1 MNKRFVGV
9 GECMVEMSG
18 GENSLYRLGF
28 AGDSLNTAWYARA
41 FLGDSWHV
49 DYLTALGEDIYSK
62 QMRDF
67 FARNRIGTSHIQTIK
82 NRQAGLY
89 LIHQAGGDRHFTYW
103 RQNSAARKLADDPD
117 AVAAALAGAE
127 MIYFSSISLAI
138 LAPNARKNLL
148 TAIAKARRGGAK
160 VAFDP
165 NIRPALWPDMKILK
179 SNIEAACAGV
189 DIVLPTFDDE
199 QLAFGDNSPDETLR
213 RYQGLG
219 ASEVVVKNGADM
231 ALVALDKTRV
241 PSPAVPVEAIDAT
254 GAGDAFNGSYLAAR
268 LNGNDLEQSAI
279 MAHKTASIVVQN
291 QGALVDHKL
300 LKT

>member
-1 MNKRFVGV
+1 MNKRFVSI

-18 GENSLYRLGF
+18 GEDGLYRLGF
-28 AGDSLNTAWYARA
+28 AGDSFNTAWYMRA
-41 FLGDSWHV
+41 GLGNGWHV
-49 DYLTALGEDIYSK
+49 DYVTALGEDIYSA

-67 FARNRIGTSHIQTIK
+67 FARNRIGTAHIQTIK
-82 NRQAGLY
+82 NKQAGLY
-89 LIHQAGGDRHFTYW
+89 LIHQADGDRHFTYW
-103 RQNSAARKLADDPD
+103 RQDSAARKLADDPD
-117 AVAAALAGAE
+117 ALKAALDGAS

-138 LAPNARKNLL
+138 VGHNGRKNLL
-148 TAIAKARRGGAK
+148 TAIANARRGGAK

-165 NIRPALWPDMKILK
+165 NIRPALWPDTKTLTD
-179 SNIEAACAGV
+179 SIEAACAGV

-199 QLAFGDNSPDETLR
+199 QAAFGDNSPEETVL
-213 RYQGLG
+213 RYQDLG
-219 ASEVVVKNGADM
+219 VKEVVVKNGPGM
-231 ALVALDKTRV
+231 ALVALDKTRISA
-241 PSPAVPVEAIDAT
+241 PASPVAAIDAT

-279 MAHKTASIVVQN
+279 AAHKTAALVVQN